1 MATLPLV
8 RSLRTLS
15 RTVLML
21 QTELRHGRVDE
32 GLIADIEAQMEQGIA
47 LDARCAK
54 LPPLVDA
61 LRESTLTPRPEL
73 LSDTVRACEKLRDA
87 IEEAVA
93 VLS

>member
-47 LDARCAK
+47 LDARCT
-54 LPPLVDA
+54 PLVGAVDA
-61 LRESTLTPRPEL
+61 LRESILTPRDEL
-73 LSDTVRACEKLRDA
+73 LNDTVRACEKLKDA
-87 IEEAVA
+87 IEESVVA
-93 VLS
+93 LR